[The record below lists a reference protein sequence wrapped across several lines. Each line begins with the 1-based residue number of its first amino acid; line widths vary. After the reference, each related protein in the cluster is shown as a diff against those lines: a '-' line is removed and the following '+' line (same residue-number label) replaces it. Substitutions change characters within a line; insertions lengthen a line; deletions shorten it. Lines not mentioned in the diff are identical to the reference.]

1 MKPRGR
7 RHNRHQHQ
15 LVLLLFV
22 TKLLARITN
31 ADAAIDLA
39 FASPPPRRLS
49 SLPLMM
55 SPSLS
60 SSLTQLHLQRHCRRS
75 RRRKVLLSTRMPV
88 ALASSS
94 KSSFDSIREEFNLN
108 RYSSSLQSI
117 TTPSSPPPPSSFT
130 IPINDQ
136 QSSKRM
142 IREESLQYA
151 IIDPSPREVAWQKT
165 VAAIVRPMKS
175 LNRAVRQVSSSASA
189 WASGDETKKPSSS
202 STVTTTNTKKK
213 MGSLIL
219 LRCGESSWTK
229 TGRFTGWADPD
240 LVTEGILEME
250 HASRLL
256 LSEGYEPDIIYTS
269 RLKRAVK
276 STWIVLN
283 GLGAVYLPVYKSW
296 RLNERHYGTLTGLK
310 KMDAARELGSEV
322 VQAW

>member
-55 SPSLS
+55 SPSMS
-60 SSLTQLHLQRHCRRS
+60 SSLTEQQLQRHCRRS

-117 TTPSSPPPPSSFT
+117 TTPSSPSPPSSFT
-130 IPINDQ
+130 IPNNDQ

-142 IREESLQYA
+142 IRDESRQYA

-175 LNRAVRQVSSSASA
+175 LTRAARQVSSSASA
-189 WASGDETKKPSSS
+189 SGNESKKSSSSSS

>member
-1 MKPRGR
+1 MKPRGK

-75 RRRKVLLSTRMPV
+75 RRRKVVLSTRMPV

-117 TTPSSPPPPSSFT
+117 TTPSSP
-130 IPINDQ
+130 IKDVLVDNQ

-165 VAAIVRPMKS
+165 VSAIVRPMKS

-189 WASGDETKKPSSS
+189 SGNESKKSSSSSS
-202 STVTTTNTKKK
+202 STATTTNTKKK

-256 LSEGYEPDIIYTS
+256 LSEGYEADIIYTS